1 MMYKQYK
8 RRAQAITECADCAG
22 SLASTQIN
30 NTMWTFNAAHFHLS
44 STCLSLCRTWLCL
57 SSHTFLT
64 LPTGV
69 VEDHLIRA
77 RVCVCFITR
86 NPGFRSYHPQPPSAK
101 KCFFAFDSR
110 AVCFFPRLR
119 SYHPQPPCAK
129 NCFSFLDSRAVCFLS

>member
-1 MMYKQYK
+1 MRTRRDTPYLDRLYTMMYKQYK

-69 VEDHLIRA
+69 AEDHLIRA

-86 NPGFRSYHPQPPSAK
+86 SPGFRSYHPQPPSAK
-101 KCFFAFDSR
+101 KCFLLLTLEPF
-110 AVCFFPRLR
+110 VFFLG
-119 SYHPQPPCAK
+119 
-129 NCFSFLDSRAVCFLS
+129 